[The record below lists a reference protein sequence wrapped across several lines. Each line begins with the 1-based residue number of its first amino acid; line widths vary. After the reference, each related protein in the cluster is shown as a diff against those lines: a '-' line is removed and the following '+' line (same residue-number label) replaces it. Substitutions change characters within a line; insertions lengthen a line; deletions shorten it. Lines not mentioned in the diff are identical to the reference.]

1 MSDGFFDRLFH
12 PRARDIA
19 AVDGP
24 TRVELACRVAS
35 PDVVVSSVTGMEAAL
50 VRWSLLEER
59 TVHPDRGGGA
69 ERGYRVLE
77 RGLYGDGAVLVAFAG
92 QAIEVPLETARL
104 VLVEDPED
112 GDLLLA
118 VPPALRPAV
127 ARAATNRA
135 LAYRESYLRQ
145 GAFVTL
151 VATIERVRGDGA
163 PGYREAA
170 SAGPSLRALTE
181 DRIVIREDGFGLA

>member
-92 QAIEVPLETARL
+92 QAIEVPLETWMAGDSL
-104 VLVEDPED
+104 VPKRTIVAPRK
-112 GDLLLA
+112 LLP
-118 VPPALRPAV
+118 VMVMKPPPVL
-127 ARAATNRA
+127 
-135 LAYRESYLRQ
+135 
-145 GAFVTL
+145 
-151 VATIERVRGDGA
+151 
-163 PGYREAA
+163 
-170 SAGPSLRALTE
+170 GPLLGVRALT
-181 DRIVIREDGFGLA
+181 DGTP